1 MAEGNL
7 SSDRSYDDCCND
19 VEQVDN
25 GCCDD
30 KREPDLLYAEL
41 PVLAEL
47 VVKGSRNVLEE
58 NDLLLCKSS
67 DSDLNDGD
75 SSVAE
80 EWKSYDEVEERDPA
94 IDQEECDKES

>member
-1 MAEGNL
+1 MRSIGRKQICQKCRTFLKTKGDL

-58 NDLLLCKSS
+58 NDLLPTVILTMEIPPSQRKGSPTM
-67 DSDLNDGD
+67 
-75 SSVAE
+75 
-80 EWKSYDEVEERDPA
+80 K
-94 IDQEECDKES
+94 